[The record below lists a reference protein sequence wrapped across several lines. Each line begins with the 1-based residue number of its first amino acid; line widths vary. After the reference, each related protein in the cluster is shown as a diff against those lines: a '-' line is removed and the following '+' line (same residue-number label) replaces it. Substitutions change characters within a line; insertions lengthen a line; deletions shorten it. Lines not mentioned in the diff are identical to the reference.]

1 MLEQLNGLNRILDEV
16 MCNCI
21 HRPITLSGNYSWRYE
36 KCNYRIGQVFRVL
49 FFFILLVLR

>member
-21 HRPITLSGNYSWRYE
+21 YRPITLSGNDSWRYE
-36 KCNYRIGQVFRVL
+36 KCNYRNGQVFRVL
-49 FFFILLVLR
+49 FLSFF

>member
-1 MLEQLNGLNRILDEV
+1 MLEQLNGLNRILDEI

-21 HRPITLSGNYSWRYE
+21 RRPVTLFGNYSWRCE

-49 FFFILLVLR
+49 FLSFF

>member
-49 FFFILLVLR
+49 FFSFF